1 MTTLT
6 LRISE
11 ETNAALDALADAT
24 ERSKSYLAQRAIEEY
39 LSLNAWQVQAIGEG
53 IEAAEAGRLVDHAQV
68 RQRWEQRLAD
78 SLDQGS

>member
-24 ERSKSYLAQRAIEEY
+24 DRSKSYLAQRAVEEY
-39 LSLNAWQVQAIGEG
+39 LALNAWQVQAIREG
-53 IEAAEAGRLVDHAQV
+53 IEDTEAGQLVEHAKV
-68 RQRWEQRLAD
+68 RQHWEQRLAD
-78 SLDQGS
+78 SLDQGG